1 MATANRVA
9 IITGGS
15 RGIGRAIAIELAQKG
30 CNVVFSYADNTD
42 AANAVAEEI
51 QKGGGQALAIK
62 ADVSNA
68 EACRALAQAAIDKWG
83 LIDVLVNNAGI
94 AVTGTRI
101 ADTPEDEWRR
111 ILSVNLNGPYHMVQA
126 VVPHMRTRKRGHI
139 VNISSNVTQRLPAT
153 FGVYSISKA
162 GIDAFTRILAKEE
175 GPNGIRVNAIAP
187 GPIMTEMLAES
198 LRIMGKERAEPFL
211 KSVPLGRAGR
221 PEEIAAMVAVL
232 VSDAASY
239 VTGQVIYVNGG
250 GPGG

>member
-9 IITGGS
+9 IVTGGS

-83 LIDVLVNNAGI
+83 QIDVLVNNAGI